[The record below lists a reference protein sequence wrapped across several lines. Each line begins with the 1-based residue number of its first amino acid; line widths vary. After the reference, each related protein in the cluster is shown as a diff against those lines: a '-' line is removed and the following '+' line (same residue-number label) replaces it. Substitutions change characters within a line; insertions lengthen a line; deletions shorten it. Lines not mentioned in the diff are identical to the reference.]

1 MGKAVPQNIKSRA
14 NVLIQAFPE
23 NFSDNFEKN
32 KDFINSLGM
41 PLSKL
46 QRNLVAGFIV
56 RIKERLNA

>member
-1 MGKAVPQNIKSRA
+1 MGKAVPHNIKSRA

-23 NFSDNFEKN
+23 NFSGNFEKN
-32 KDFINSLGM
+32 KEFINSIGM

-46 QRNLVAGFIV
+46 QKNLVAGFIV